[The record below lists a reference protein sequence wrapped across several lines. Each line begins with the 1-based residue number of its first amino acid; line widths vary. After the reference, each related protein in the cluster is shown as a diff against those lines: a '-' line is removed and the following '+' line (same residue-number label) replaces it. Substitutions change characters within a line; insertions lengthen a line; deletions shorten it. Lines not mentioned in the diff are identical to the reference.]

1 VLAVPSEA
9 KSVEFPRSNSEP
21 ILNLF
26 DQEGGG
32 RAGDI
37 GGAGAAAETRGEVEA
52 EPSATTVKRFGSE
65 EGLTKEDEEYI
76 TEDDVVGDMAVSH
89 AETEA
94 ALSMLMSGLW
104 SGSSLPS
111 ATSRL
116 TTNNF
121 YRYCITRLTFTPTRY
136 PQARP
141 SGGGCRPTRRIRQH

>member
-1 VLAVPSEA
+1 MLAVPSEA
-9 KSVEFPRSNSEP
+9 KSVDFPRSNSEP
-21 ILNLF
+21 ILNVF
-26 DQEGGG
+26 DQERGG

-37 GGAGAAAETRGEVEA
+37 GGAGAAAGTRGEVEA
-52 EPSATTVKRFGSE
+52 EPSATTVKGFGSE

-141 SGGGCRPTRRIRQH
+141 SGGGCRPTRRICQH